1 MSLNFHSSTFDMDM
15 EKKKVVWHHIPLL
28 VGWCFCVMQ
37 GVAWKIN
44 WSGFERAI
52 FFGMMLSS
60 HLYYADSVGS
70 CYQLLFRSQSD
81 FSSKSSHF
89 PPSPFFCNQHKT
101 NESKIANGRDH
112 LLGGN
117 WFLKQPNHHIC
128 CDLHLLSFSL
138 CQLFII
144 NAKALPSGYSD
155 VMVCLWLKVVLFCFE
170 IMLYVTQNYWPSL
183 YFRTNI

>member
-28 VGWCFCVMQ
+28 VRWSFCVMQ

-60 HLYYADSVGS
+60 PPLICWLSGQWLTQWAAATNGFSGH
-70 CYQLLFRSQSD
+70 SQISQATQ
-81 FSSKSSHF
+81 SSHF
-89 PPSPFFCNQHKT
+89 PSSPFFCHQHKT

-117 WFLKQPNHHIC
+117 CFLKQPNHHIC

-138 CQLFII
+138 CQLFKI
-144 NAKALPSGYSD
+144 NAKALPSGDRMSWCAYD
-155 VMVCLWLKVVLFCFE
+155 WK
-170 IMLYVTQNYWPSL
+170 
-183 YFRTNI
+183 